1 MREEEKL
8 TPRRRVTARLWEL
21 DAEYERL
28 KETLED
34 PKLALAA
41 LKQQADLLAQI
52 SRQAGEEEGREN
64 GDEHEAADPETA
76 VKELR
81 EIYRRLGPVLGM

>member
-41 LKQQADLLAQI
+41 LKQQADLL
-52 SRQAGEEEGREN
+52 
-64 GDEHEAADPETA
+64 
-76 VKELR
+76 VF
-81 EIYRRLGPVLGM
+81 LGW